1 MTASKQCPKCSSNN
15 VADIL
20 YGLPTSSAMKQVTIG
35 KAVLGGFV
43 ISTNSLQFHCN
54 NCEYRWADEY
64 LVIDDMSN

>member
-1 MTASKQCPKCSSNN
+1 MTDSKQCPKCGSSN

-20 YGLPTSSAMKQVTIG
+20 YGMPTSSAMKQATID

-43 ISTNSLQFHCN
+43 ISMNSLQFHCH
-54 NCEYRWADEY
+54 NCKYRWADEY